1 MAEQSDIAAGRL
13 DKAAYA
19 QGFNSDAKVPL
30 DQRRALIEASRCYFC
45 YDAPCVEAC
54 PTSIDIP
61 SFIRKI
67 STHNIRGA
75 ALDILEPNIF
85 GGACARVCPVE
96 ELCEEACVRDAQE
109 TKPVAIGLLQRFA
122 TDRFFE
128 TGEQPFTRAAPS
140 GKRIAVVGAGPAG
153 LSCAHRLA
161 RLGHEVVVYDAR
173 DKAGGLNEYGIAAYK
188 VVGDFAQKEVDFIMA
203 IGGITLET
211 GKALGKDLSL
221 DDLRRDFDAVF
232 LAMGQAGVRAV
243 GAGGEDLT
251 GVEPAVD
258 FIARLRQAPDLAA
271 LPVGR
276 RIVVIG
282 GGNTAIDAAIQS
294 KRLGAEDVTL
304 VYRRGP
310 DEMGATD
317 HEQEFAQTEGVKIKH
332 WAKPVRFVGDNGVL
346 SGVEFEYTR
355 LAGGKLEGTGDTF
368 VVPADM
374 ALTAVG
380 QVLVEDPV
388 KDGAKETLNIS
399 GGRIVIDDQGRTS
412 LKGVYAGGDC
422 VEGNDLT
429 VQAVEDGKETARAID
444 ADLRG

>member
-13 DKAAYA
+13 DKAAYE
-19 QGFNSDAKVPL
+19 QGFSSDAKVPL

-188 VVGDFAQKEVDFIMA
+188 VVGDFAQKEVDFILA

-346 SGVEFEYTR
+346 SGVEFEYTQ

-399 GGRIVIDDQGRTS
+399 GGRIVIGEQGHTS

-429 VQAVEDGKETARAID
+429 VQAVEDGKVTARAID
-444 ADLRG
+444 DDLRG